1 MIYVKMGLT
10 FSQLPGAMEP
20 ACADRVPAWSWL
32 LVHVG
37 SLFII
42 ILKAARLRTCGWIK
56 AVIVFKHLILIKY
69 GGWRVRGGPRR
80 EAEGARARAARRGA
94 GSTRAG
100 LAVQFKAAFFRAAK
114 KGVQIEMA
122 SGLRKVFY
130 ETPIVYNYNVAHRI
144 RTRLTTWSLAHAART
159 HCETWSASVKPGG
172 QLTNR
177 SWRPIAAG
185 GGRPAPWPPF
195 WAAEPR
201 M

>member
-32 LVHVG
+32 LLHFG
-37 SLFII
+37 SLY
-42 ILKAARLRTCGWIK
+42 LLPRTSNNNNNNTSEARG
-56 AVIVFKHLILIKY
+56 
-69 GGWRVRGGPRR
+69 RG
-80 EAEGARARAARRGA
+80 RARAAA
-94 GSTRAG
+94 GSSLVRRAG
-100 LAVQFKAAFFRAAK
+100 LAVCNLRLHILGLQ

-122 SGLRKVFY
+122 PGLRKVFY

-159 HCETWSASVKPGG
+159 HCETWSASVRPGG